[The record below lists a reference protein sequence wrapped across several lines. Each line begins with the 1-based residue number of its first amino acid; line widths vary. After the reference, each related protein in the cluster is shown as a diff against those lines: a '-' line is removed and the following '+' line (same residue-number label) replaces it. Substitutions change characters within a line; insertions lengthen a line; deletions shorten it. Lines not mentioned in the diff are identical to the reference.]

1 MYTVIYI
8 YKLDTLQL
16 REIIMCLKE
25 VFMAIL
31 CSILILVVSYGF
43 GSLVYHPGP
52 LDKQVYSATPITN
65 DDSTPATAPASIEA
79 EEIST
84 YLENADLT
92 RGKKLFKKCLTCH
105 TIKKGGKAKTGPNLF
120 AVVGRPKA
128 NAIFGYSEAMRA
140 KGGVWSVQ
148 ELSEFLTKPKAFIK
162 GTRMSF
168 IGLSKV
174 KDRADVIAYIKT
186 FKE

>member
-1 MYTVIYI
+1 MII
-8 YKLDTLQL
+8 KF
-16 REIIMCLKE
+16 REIIMNLKD
-25 VFMAIL
+25 VLMAIL

-43 GSLVYHPGP
+43 GSLVYNPAP
-52 LDKQVYSATPITN
+52 IEKNVYSVTSTTSG
-65 DDSTPATAPASIEA
+65 DVSTTPAIVQV

-84 YLENADLT
+84 YLADANLKK
-92 RGKKLFKKCLTCH
+92 GKKLFKKCLACH

-140 KGGVWSVQ
+140 KGGVWSIQ
-148 ELSEFLTKPKAFIK
+148 ELSVFLTKPKAFIK
-162 GTRMSF
+162 GTKMSF
-168 IGLSKV
+168 NGFSKV

-186 FKE
+186 FK